1 MSTALLSSSHHL
13 LPRPLLPPPHSTS
26 SQLSCAPSGMVVG
39 PDGDAHGAPR
49 VVSPDVISEIDAQLA
64 RGSLSPTTNQSPP
77 PTAAVGAGASN
88 ATTDVAPASP
98 RRANEED
105 HRTTSPAA
113 SPAAY
118 GVVVKGQWRN
128 ATSTSPP
135 PAMDNDDDD
144 DTANG
149 TEPLLRETN
158 NDAFVASVLFPSDLT
173 ATSNDGSG
181 APTSAAGGNA
191 AASPTSPPHHSD
203 QAGADQGKSNSA
215 AGWPGSS
222 GAGQTADVSAVYVP
236 PPHYKT
242 WAYGATDAAAAA
254 LNRGGDDDTSA
265 VGGGVA
271 GTAAAPSAAA
281 AETSSD
287 AAVDAAAGVV
297 GATPSKLQLRI
308 SNLDDETHQSP
319 ASAPSSPASG
329 GADSAG
335 VVRRKS
341 KKGISKKAKSSFR
354 KSTAL

>member
-1 MSTALLSSSHHL
+1 
-13 LPRPLLPPPHSTS
+13 
-26 SQLSCAPSGMVVG
+26 
-39 PDGDAHGAPR
+39 
-49 VVSPDVISEIDAQLA
+49 
-64 RGSLSPTTNQSPP
+64 
-77 PTAAVGAGASN
+77 
-88 ATTDVAPASP
+88 
-98 RRANEED
+98 
-105 HRTTSPAA
+105 
-113 SPAAY
+113 
-118 GVVVKGQWRN
+118 
-128 ATSTSPP
+128 
-135 PAMDNDDDD
+135 MDNDDD

-158 NDAFVASVLFPSDLT
+158 NDTFVASALFPSDLT
-173 ATSNDGSG
+173 AASNDGSG
-181 APTSAAGGNA
+181 APTSAAG

-222 GAGQTADVSAVYVP
+222 GATADVSAEYVP

-265 VGGGVA
+265 VGGGVS

-287 AAVDAAAGVV
+287 VAVDAAAGVV

-308 SNLDDETHQSP
+308 SNLDDETPQSP

-329 GADSAG
+329 DADSAG